1 MQNMDQ
7 ITFGKALDSFGK
19 SVGAMVIADQKAD
32 SYRALVRRGIFAEL
46 LDESGTYTELIQKLW
61 FHFNKSDKG
70 ITEDYQ
76 VFIPIFGSFTGKNS
90 KRLNLLVNE
99 EPHIVQMMIQPFEGT
114 DFNLILLDELDAS
127 ACEDDDD
134 TLKKVNTIQNIY
146 LYSMCFDLTHD
157 TTSSISLTEVSE
169 DTMNPEISYS
179 AWRQMISKMFLEKDQ
194 AKFLKKSDPEYLR
207 SHFAPG
213 HIESFDIQMQNLD
226 GVFIWVK
233 LIFGRMDTTN
243 ENDYRFVYMVQNIHD
258 TTVSM
263 QATLKHYEE
272 LASRDPMTKI
282 FNHGRLETELCNA
295 IETYRK
301 DGTPVSL
308 LILDIDHFKSVNDRF
323 GHAVG
328 DTTLIRFAGIIQDVL
343 KERNAAFG
351 RWGGEEF
358 AAVVYGLE
366 GDALAETAELLRKS
380 IEDAEFETV
389 GSITCSVGASAL
401 LRKDV
406 LETWFERADQ
416 ALYTAKADGR
426 NRICI
431 R

>member
-1 MQNMDQ
+1 MQIMDQ
-7 ITFGKALDSFGK
+7 ITFGKALDYFGQF
-19 SVGAMVIADQKAD
+19 VGALIVADQDTNTYK
-32 SYRALVRRGIFAEL
+32 ALVRRGIFAEIL
-46 LDESGTYTELIQKLW
+46 EESGTYKALIQKLW
-61 FHFNKSDKG
+61 FHFNNSDKG

-76 VFIPIFGSFTGKNS
+76 VFIPIFGKFTGKNS
-90 KRLNLLVNE
+90 KRLKLLVNE
-99 EPHIVQMMIQPFEGT
+99 VPHIVQMMIQPIEGT
-114 DFNLILLDELDAS
+114 DYNLIILDELDES
-127 ACEDDDD
+127 ACEDDTE

-146 LYSMCFDLTHD
+146 LFSMCFDLTHD

-179 AWRQMISKMFLEKDQ
+179 DWRLMIANMFLEKDQ
-194 AKFLKKSDPEYLR
+194 PKFLKRSDPEYLR
-207 SHFAPG
+207 SHFEPG
-213 HIESFDIQMQNLD
+213 HIESFDIQMRNLD

-233 LIFGRMDTTN
+233 LIFSRMATTN

-295 IETYRK
+295 IETLRTDK
-301 DGTPVSL
+301 KPVSL
-308 LILDIDHFKSVNDRF
+308 LILDIDYFKSVNDRF

-328 DTTLIRFAGIIQDVL
+328 DTTLIRFAEVIQDAL
-343 KERNAAFG
+343 RDQQAAFG

-358 AAVVYGLE
+358 AAVVYDLE
-366 GDALAETAELLRKS
+366 GDALAETAELLRKR
-380 IEDAEFETV
+380 IEETEFETV
-389 GSITCSVGASAL
+389 GSITCSIGASSL
-401 LRKDV
+401 KREDV
-406 LETWFERADQ
+406 LDTWFARADQ
-416 ALYTAKADGR
+416 ALYTAKTEGR

-431 R
+431 K

>member
-7 ITFGKALDSFGK
+7 ITFGKALDYFGS
-19 SVGAMVIADQKAD
+19 SVGAMVIADRKAD

-46 LDESGTYTELIQKLW
+46 LDENGTYLDLIQKLW

-76 VFIPIFGSFTGKNS
+76 VFIPVFGSFTGKSS
-90 KRLNLLVNE
+90 KRLNLLVHD
-99 EPHIVQMMIQPFEGT
+99 EPHIVQMMIQPVEGT
-114 DFNLILLDELDAS
+114 ALSLILLDELDAS
-127 ACEDDDD
+127 ACEDDAD

-146 LYSMCFDLTHD
+146 LFSMCFDLTHD

-194 AKFLKKSDPEYLR
+194 PKFLKKSDPEYLR
-207 SHFAPG
+207 THFAPG

-295 IETYRK
+295 IEANHK
-301 DGTPVSL
+301 DNTPVSL
-308 LILDIDHFKSVNDRF
+308 LILDIDHFKNVNDRF

-328 DTTLIRFAGIIQDVL
+328 DTTLIRFAEIVQDAL
-343 KERNAAFG
+343 KGKNAAFG

-358 AAVVYGLE
+358 AAVVYDLK

-380 IEDAEFETV
+380 IEEAEFETA

-401 LRKDV
+401 LRRDV

-416 ALYTAKADGR
+416 ALYTAKSEGR
-426 NRICI
+426 NRICV